1 MKNTLFILVLLAP
14 LLAQPGGFAQES
26 CRASF
31 ERMKRVGIEFDQ
43 AQKKANDLIA
53 AKSTTGE
60 VCPVAIKS
68 LRILDAYN
76 ATYKANMDCVCKD
89 PSIYKCKKSYYDEY
103 KQNLASAA
111 ANRKDLAKNC
121 KGYFGKNVERTSWD

>member
-1 MKNTLFILVLLAP
+1 MKTTLFILGLLAP

-111 ANRKDLAKNC
+111 ANRKDLAKNY
-121 KGYFGKNVERTSWD
+121 KDYFGKNVERTSWD

>member
-1 MKNTLFILVLLAP
+1 MKTTLFILGLLAP

-111 ANRKDLAKNC
+111 ANRKNLAKNC
-121 KGYFGKNVERTSWD
+121 KGYFGKNVERTSGD